1 MIIQSIPYD
10 RSKTNYK
17 QMKYIIVGI
26 GNFGGYLAKR
36 LTNLGHEV
44 IGVDTSESRIE
55 LIKDSITHA
64 IVMDATDAAA
74 VKNLPLKDTDVVI
87 IAIGEDIGASI
98 MSTAIF
104 KQLKPKRIIGRAI
117 NDLHETVIQAIGI
130 DEIIHP
136 EEETA
141 DRLAKRLEMKGVLDS
156 LEISDEYN
164 IVEVKVPERYV
175 EMTVAEADIRKEYYL
190 NILTVIK
197 LEQRKNLLGINT
209 PHKNVIGV
217 VTPEYKFEVD
227 DILLLFGKIKNIQDF
242 LKLGD

>member
-1 MIIQSIPYD
+1 
-10 RSKTNYK
+10 
-17 QMKYIIVGI
+17 MKYIIVGI

-44 IGVDTSESRIE
+44 IGIDTSESKIE
-55 LIKDSITHA
+55 MIKNSITHS
-64 IVMDATDAAA
+64 IVMDATDQAA

-104 KQLKPKRIIGRAI
+104 KQLKSKRIIARAI
-117 NDLHETVIQAIGI
+117 NDLHETVIQAIGV

-141 DRLAKRLEMKGVLDS
+141 DRLSKRLEMKGVLDS

-164 IVEVKVPERYV
+164 IVEVKVPTRYV
-175 EMTVAEADIRKEYYL
+175 GMTVAKADIRKEYYL
-190 NILTVIK
+190 NILTIIK
-197 LEQRKNLLGINT
+197 IEQKKNLLGINT

-217 VTPEYKFEVD
+217 VTPEYKFENEDV
-227 DILLLFGKIKNIQDF
+227 LLLFGKIKNIQDF
-242 LKLGD
+242 LSLED

>member
-1 MIIQSIPYD
+1 
-10 RSKTNYK
+10 
-17 QMKYIIVGI
+17 MKYIIVGI

-44 IGVDTSESRIE
+44 IGIDSNESKIE
-55 LIKDSITHA
+55 SIKDSITHS
-64 IVMDATDAAA
+64 IVMDATDQAA
-74 VKNLPLKDTDVVI
+74 VKNLPLKDTDIVI
-87 IAIGEDIGASI
+87 IAIGEDVGSSI

-104 KQLKPKRIIGRAI
+104 KQLKSKRIIARAI
-117 NDLHETVIQAIGI
+117 NDLHETVIQAIGV

-164 IVEVKVPERYV
+164 IVEVKVPKRYV
-175 EMTVAEADIRKEYYL
+175 DMTVAKADIRKEYYL
-190 NILTVIK
+190 NILTIIRI
-197 LEQRKNLLGINT
+197 EQKKNLLGINT

-217 VTPEYKFEVD
+217 VTPDYKFAPE

-242 LKLGD
+242 LNLGD

>member
-1 MIIQSIPYD
+1 
-10 RSKTNYK
+10 
-17 QMKYIIVGI
+17 MKYIIVGI

-44 IGVDTSESRIE
+44 IGVDSNESKIE
-55 LIKDSITHA
+55 SIKDSITHS
-64 IVMDATDAAA
+64 IVMDATDQAA
-74 VKNLPLKDTDVVI
+74 VKNLPLKETDVVI
-87 IAIGEDIGASI
+87 IAIGEDVGSSI

-104 KQLKPKRIIGRAI
+104 KQLKSKRIIARAI
-117 NDLHETVIQAIGI
+117 NDLHETVIQAIGV

-141 DRLAKRLEMKGVLDS
+141 DRLSKRLEMKGVLDS

-164 IVEVKVPERYV
+164 IVEVKVPPRYV
-175 EMTVAEADIRKEYYL
+175 GMSVAKADIRKEFYL
-190 NILTVIK
+190 NILTIIK
-197 LEQRKNLLGINT
+197 IEQKKNLLGINT
-209 PHKNVIGV
+209 PYKNVIGV
-217 VTPEYKFEVD
+217 VTPEYAFEAE

>member
-1 MIIQSIPYD
+1 
-10 RSKTNYK
+10 
-17 QMKYIIVGI
+17 MKYIIVGI

-44 IGVDTSESRIE
+44 IGVDSNESRIE
-55 LIKDSITHA
+55 LIKDSITHS
-64 IVMDATDAAA
+64 IVMDATDQAA
-74 VKNLPLKDTDVVI
+74 VKNLPLKETDVVI

-104 KQLKPKRIIGRAI
+104 KQLKSNRIIARAI
-117 NDLHETVIQAIGI
+117 NDLHETVIQAIGV

-141 DRLAKRLEMKGVLDS
+141 DRLSKRLEMKGVLDS

-164 IVEVKVPERYV
+164 IVEVKVPKRYV
-175 EMTVAEADIRKEYYL
+175 GMSVAQADIRKEFYL
-190 NILTVIK
+190 NILTIIK
-197 LEQRKNLLGINT
+197 IEQKKNLLGINT
-209 PHKNVIGV
+209 PHKKVIGV
-217 VTPEYKFEVD
+217 VTPEYAFEAE
-227 DILLLFGKIKNIQDF
+227 DILLLFGKVKNIQDF

>member
-1 MIIQSIPYD
+1 
-10 RSKTNYK
+10 
-17 QMKYIIVGI
+17 MKYIIVGI

-55 LIKDSITHA
+55 LIKDSITHS
-64 IVMDATDAAA
+64 IVMDATDQAA

-104 KQLKPKRIIGRAI
+104 KQLKSKRIIARAI
-117 NDLHETVIQAIGI
+117 NQLHETVIQAIGV

-141 DRLAKRLEMKGVLDS
+141 DRLSKRLEMKGVLDS

-175 EMTVAEADIRKEYYL
+175 GMTVSETDIRKEYYL

-197 LEQRKNLLGINT
+197 LEQKKNLLGINT

-217 VTPEYKFEVD
+217 VTPEYKFEAG
-227 DILLLFGKIKNIQDF
+227 DILLLFGKIKNIQEF
-242 LKLGD
+242 LQLGD

>member
-1 MIIQSIPYD
+1 
-10 RSKTNYK
+10 
-17 QMKYIIVGI
+17 MKYIIVGI

-44 IGVDTSESRIE
+44 IGIDSSESKIE
-55 LIKDSITHA
+55 VIKDSITHS
-64 IVMDATDAAA
+64 IVMDATDQAA

-104 KQLKPKRIIGRAI
+104 KQLKAKRIIGRAI
-117 NDLHETVIQAIGI
+117 NDLHETVIQAIGV

-164 IVEVKVPERYV
+164 IVEVKVPKRYLK
-175 EMTVAEADIRKEYYL
+175 MTVAEADIRKEYNL

-197 LEQRKNLLGINT
+197 LEQKKNLLGINT

-217 VTPEYKFEVD
+217 VTPEYKFEAE
-227 DILLLFGKIKNIQDF
+227 DILLLFGKIKNIQEF
-242 LKLGD
+242 LQLGD

>member
-1 MIIQSIPYD
+1 
-10 RSKTNYK
+10 
-17 QMKYIIVGI
+17 MKYIIVGI

-36 LTNLGHEV
+36 LTTLGHEV
-44 IGVDTSESRIE
+44 IGIDTSESKIE
-55 LIKDSITHA
+55 MIKNSITHS
-64 IVMDATDAAA
+64 IVMDATDQAA

-104 KQLKPKRIIGRAI
+104 KQLKSKRIIARAI
-117 NDLHETVIQAIGI
+117 NDLHETVIQAIGV

-141 DRLAKRLEMKGVLDS
+141 DRLSKRLEMKGVLDS

-164 IVEVKVPERYV
+164 IVEVKVPKRYV
-175 EMTVAEADIRKEYYL
+175 GMTVAKADIRKEYYL
-190 NILTVIK
+190 NILTIIK
-197 LEQRKNLLGINT
+197 IEQKKNLLGINT

-217 VTPEYKFEVD
+217 VTPEYKFEKEDV
-227 DILLLFGKIKNIQDF
+227 LLIFGKIKNIQDF
-242 LKLGD
+242 LSLED

>member
-1 MIIQSIPYD
+1 
-10 RSKTNYK
+10 
-17 QMKYIIVGI
+17 MKYIIVGI

-44 IGVDTSESRIE
+44 IGVDTNESKIE
-55 LIKDSITHA
+55 MIKDSITHS
-64 IVMDATDAAA
+64 IVMDATDQAA

-104 KQLKPKRIIGRAI
+104 KQLKSNRIIARAI
-117 NDLHETVIQAIGI
+117 NDLHETVIQAIGV

-141 DRLAKRLEMKGVLDS
+141 DRLSKRLEMKGVLDS

-164 IVEVKVPERYV
+164 IVEVKVPKRYV
-175 EMTVAEADIRKEYYL
+175 GMSVAKADIRKEFYL
-190 NILTVIK
+190 NILTIIK
-197 LEQRKNLLGINT
+197 IEQKKNLLGINT

-217 VTPEYKFEVD
+217 VTPEYAFEAE
-227 DILLLFGKIKNIQDF
+227 DILLLFGKVKNIQDF

>member
-1 MIIQSIPYD
+1 
-10 RSKTNYK
+10 
-17 QMKYIIVGI
+17 MKYIIVGI

-36 LTNLGHEV
+36 LTSLGHEV
-44 IGVDTSESRIE
+44 IGVDSSESRIE
-55 LIKDSITHA
+55 LIKDNITHS
-64 IVMDATDAAA
+64 IVMDATDQAA
-74 VKNLPLKDTDVVI
+74 VKNLPLKDTDIVI

-104 KQLKPKRIIGRAI
+104 KQLQSKRIIARAI
-117 NDLHETVIQAIGI
+117 NHLHETVIQAIGV

-141 DRLAKRLEMKGVLDS
+141 DRLSKRLEMKGVLDS

-164 IVEVKVPERYV
+164 IVEVKVPKRY
-175 EMTVAEADIRKEYYL
+175 EGMTVSEADIRKEFYL
-190 NILTVIK
+190 NILTIIK

-209 PHKNVIGV
+209 PYKNVIGV
-217 VTPEYKFEVD
+217 VTPDYQFAEE

-242 LKLGD
+242 LNLGD

>member
-1 MIIQSIPYD
+1 
-10 RSKTNYK
+10 
-17 QMKYIIVGI
+17 MKYIIVGI

-44 IGVDTSESRIE
+44 IGVDSSESRIE
-55 LIKDSITHA
+55 LIKDSITHS
-64 IVMDATDAAA
+64 IVMDATDQAA

-104 KQLKPKRIIGRAI
+104 KQLKSNRIIARAI
-117 NDLHETVIQAIGI
+117 NQLHETVIQAIGV

-141 DRLAKRLEMKGVLDS
+141 DRLSKRLEMKGVLDS

-164 IVEVKVPERYV
+164 IVEVKVPSRYV
-175 EMTVAEADIRKEYYL
+175 GMTVAAADIRKEFYL
-190 NILTVIK
+190 NILTIIK
-197 LEQRKNLLGINT
+197 IEQRKNLLGINT

-217 VTPEYKFEVD
+217 VTPEYKFENEDV
-227 DILLLFGKIKNIQDF
+227 LLLFGKIKNIQDF

>member
-1 MIIQSIPYD
+1 
-10 RSKTNYK
+10 
-17 QMKYIIVGI
+17 MKYIIVGI

-44 IGVDTSESRIE
+44 IGIDTSESKIE
-55 LIKDSITHA
+55 LIKDSITHS
-64 IVMDATDAAA
+64 IVMDATDQAA

-104 KQLKPKRIIGRAI
+104 KQLKSKRIIGRAI

-141 DRLAKRLEMKGVLDS
+141 DRLAKRLQMKGVLDS

-164 IVEVKVPERYV
+164 IVEVKVPKRYLD
-175 EMTVAEADIRKEYYL
+175 MTVAEANIRKEFYL

-197 LEQRKNLLGINT
+197 IEQKKNLLGINS

-217 VTPEYKFEVD
+217 VTPDYKFESE
-227 DILLLFGKIKNIQDF
+227 DILLLFGKIKNIQEF
-242 LKLGD
+242 LALGD

>member
-1 MIIQSIPYD
+1 
-10 RSKTNYK
+10 
-17 QMKYIIVGI
+17 MKYIIVGI

-44 IGVDTSESRIE
+44 IGIDTSESKIE
-55 LIKDSITHA
+55 MIKNSITHS
-64 IVMDATDAAA
+64 IVMDATDQAA

-104 KQLKPKRIIGRAI
+104 KQLKSKRIIARAI
-117 NDLHETVIQAIGI
+117 NDLHETVIQAIGV

-141 DRLAKRLEMKGVLDS
+141 DRLSKRLEMKGVLDS

-164 IVEVKVPERYV
+164 IVEVKVPSRYV
-175 EMTVAEADIRKEYYL
+175 GMTVAKADIRKEYYL
-190 NILTVIK
+190 NILTIIK
-197 LEQRKNLLGINT
+197 IEQKKNLLGINT

-217 VTPEYKFEVD
+217 VTPEYKFENEDV
-227 DILLLFGKIKNIQDF
+227 LLLFGKIKNIQDF
-242 LKLGD
+242 LSLED

>member
-1 MIIQSIPYD
+1 
-10 RSKTNYK
+10 
-17 QMKYIIVGI
+17 MKYIIVGI

-44 IGVDTSESRIE
+44 IGVDSNESRIE
-55 LIKDSITHA
+55 LIKDNITHS
-64 IVMDATDAAA
+64 IVMDATDQAA

-104 KQLKPKRIIGRAI
+104 KQLKCKRIIARAI
-117 NDLHETVIQAIGI
+117 NDLHETVIQAIGV

-141 DRLAKRLEMKGVLDS
+141 DRLAKRLEMKGVMDS

-164 IVEVKVPERYV
+164 IVEVKVPPRYIG
-175 EMTVAEADIRKEYYL
+175 MSVAKADIRKEFYL
-190 NILTVIK
+190 NILTIIK
-197 LEQRKNLLGINT
+197 IEQKKNLLGINT

-217 VTPEYKFEVD
+217 VTPEYKFETE
-227 DILLLFGKIKNIQDF
+227 DILLLFGKIKNIQQF
-242 LKLGD
+242 LSLGD

>member
-1 MIIQSIPYD
+1 
-10 RSKTNYK
+10 
-17 QMKYIIVGI
+17 MKYIIVGI

-44 IGVDTSESRIE
+44 IGVDSNASRIE
-55 LIKDSITHA
+55 MIKDSITHS
-64 IVMDATDAAA
+64 IVMDATDQAA
-74 VKNLPLKDTDVVI
+74 VQNLPLKETDVVI

-104 KQLKPKRIIGRAI
+104 KQLNSKRIIARAI
-117 NDLHETVIQAIGI
+117 NSLHETVIQAIGV

-141 DRLAKRLEMKGVLDS
+141 DRLSKRLQMKGVLDS

-164 IVEVKVPERYV
+164 IVEVKVPKRYL
-175 EMTVAEADIRKEYYL
+175 EMTVAEADIRKEYFL

-197 LEQRKNLLGINT
+197 LEQKKNLLGINT
-209 PHKNVIGV
+209 PYKNVIGV
-217 VTPEYKFEVD
+217 VTPEYKFAPE
-227 DILLLFGKIKNIQDF
+227 DILLFGKIKNIQEF
-242 LKLGD
+242 LQLGD

>member
-1 MIIQSIPYD
+1 
-10 RSKTNYK
+10 
-17 QMKYIIVGI
+17 MKYIIVGI

-44 IGVDTSESRIE
+44 IGVDTNAGKIE
-55 LIKDSITHA
+55 MIKNSITHS
-64 IVMDATDAAA
+64 IVMDATDQAA

-104 KQLKPKRIIGRAI
+104 KQLKSKRIIARAI
-117 NDLHETVIQAIGI
+117 NDLHETVIQAIGV

-141 DRLAKRLEMKGVLDS
+141 DRLSKRLEMKGVLDS

-164 IVEVKVPERYV
+164 IVEVKVPNRYV
-175 EMTVAEADIRKEYYL
+175 GMTVAEADIRKEFYL
-190 NILTVIK
+190 NILTIIK
-197 LEQRKNLLGINT
+197 IEQKKNLLGINT

-217 VTPEYKFEVD
+217 VTPEYAFESE
-227 DILLLFGKIKNIQDF
+227 DILLLFGKIKNIQEF